1 MRTLKNTR
9 TPLANRTPADTRT
22 AGRASR
28 MHQCAAAVVIAVCA
42 GAAAADTAIPAH
54 TVTLAAVSNMVAKI
68 QPAHPSLFGSAEDF
82 QRARTITAGTE
93 YGRLG
98 MAKLVRDSDMLIDL
112 PPCQRVM
119 EGRRLLGVCRTVL
132 YRTTTLGMTY
142 RLTGEQK
149 YLDRCRAEMLAAAQ
163 FTDWNPSHYLDV
175 AEMTLALAIGY
186 DWLYHDLD
194 PDAREAIYTAI
205 LEKGLKNSLKVTG
218 WVKAGNN
225 WGQVCHAGMMAGAF
239 ATVDRNPALSA
250 FIIHRAVR
258 NLPHPMR
265 VFKPNGAYPE
275 GPGYWTYG
283 TDFNVLALAMLFDHF
298 GTDFGLSDLPGF
310 KETIDYMNIVT
321 GPSGAT
327 FNYADGGSGRSTDP
341 VLWWFAE
348 HYKRPDILQYYEL
361 DAFRRYC
368 ALKPTKKAGNRLFAI
383 GMLWLQTPPDAMEIL
398 TPLHWSSE
406 SSDAITVHR
415 TSWDNAKALFVGF
428 KGGSPSAPH
437 GHMDAGS
444 FVLDYA
450 GIRWALDLGAEGY
463 HGIESRGMNLWSNKQ
478 ESERWTIFRLN
489 NLSHNTLVIDE
500 QLQLAAGRA
509 ALKSFKGA
517 PQPETVLDL
526 SGVYKGQLMR
536 AERAG
541 RLLPSG
547 ELLITDTLEGLKPG
561 ANVRWQMM
569 TRAAPSLTDS
579 PVATL
584 SQSGRQLTLT
594 LQHDPAARWKVID
607 AEKPRNAWDS
617 PNRGCKLLCFE
628 TAAPQNGSLTLS
640 VLITPHHE

>member
-1 MRTLKNTR
+1 MQTTI
-9 TPLANRTPADTRT
+9 NRFTHTILRSTFQIPHLTSALL
-22 AGRASR
+22 
-28 MHQCAAAVVIAVCA
+28 CAVFCA
-42 GAAAADTAIPAH
+42 GAAQAETKIEAL
-54 TVTLAAVSNMVAKI
+54 TVPLATVSNMVARI
-68 QPAHPSLFGSAEDF
+68 QPVHPTLFGRAADF
-82 QRARTITAGTE
+82 EKVRRETVLTDPGKAA
-93 YGRLG
+93 L
-98 MAKLVRDSDMLIDL
+98 AKLVQDSELL
-112 PPCQRVM
+112 LKEKPLTYKK
-119 EGRRLLGVCRTVL
+119 EGRRLLGVCRSVL
-132 YRTTTLGMTY
+132 YRVTTLAMTY
-142 RLTGEQK
+142 RLTGNQA
-149 YLDRCRAEMLAAAQ
+149 YLERCQAELLSSAS
-163 FTDWNPSHYLDV
+163 FSDWNPSHYLDV
-175 AEMTLALAIGY
+175 AEMTLAVSLGY

-194 PDAREAIYTAI
+194 PQARELIYQAI
-205 LEKGLKNSLKVTG
+205 LEKGLQTSLKVTG
-218 WVKAGNN
+218 WVKASNN
-225 WGQVCHAGMMAGAF
+225 WGQVCHAGMLAGSL
-239 ATVDRNPALSA
+239 ATLERNPALSTE
-250 FIIHRAVR
+250 IIHRAIQ
-258 NLPHPMR
+258 NLPRPMKA
-265 VFKPNGAYPE
+265 FAPNGAYPE